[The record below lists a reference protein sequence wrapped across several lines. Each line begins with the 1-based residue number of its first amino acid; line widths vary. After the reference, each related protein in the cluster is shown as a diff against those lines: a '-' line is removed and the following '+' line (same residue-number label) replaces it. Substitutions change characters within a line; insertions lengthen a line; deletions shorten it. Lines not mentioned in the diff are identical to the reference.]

1 VAATTGA
8 AVSANTREAVATMK
22 EKTAAAFDR
31 TREMASNAAYK
42 VENATERAG
51 AKTARAASDG
61 TITAK
66 VKAGLVTDPVLKGM
80 EINVDTEGGVVML
93 SGFVESKAE
102 ADKAMQVAKGVDGV
116 TNVKS
121 AIKVK

>member
-1 VAATTGA
+1 MDLQF
-8 AVSANTREAVATMK
+8 SPEEEAFRAEVR
-22 EKTAAAFDR
+22 AFLKDNLPQDL
-31 TREMASNAAYK
+31 A
-42 VENATERAG
+42 
-51 AKTARAASDG
+51 
-61 TITAK
+61 AK

>member
-1 VAATTGA
+1 
-8 AVSANTREAVATMK
+8 K
-22 EKTAAAFDR
+22 EKTAAAVDR
-31 TREMASNAAYK
+31 TKEMASNAARK
-42 VENATERAG
+42 TENATERAG
-51 AKTARAASDG
+51 ERTARAASDG

-66 VKAGLVTDPVLKGM
+66 VKAGLVSDPALKGM

-102 ADKAMQVAKGVDGV
+102 VDKAMQVAKGVEGV
-116 TNVKS
+116 SNVKS